1 MITLNQ
7 IKWAATGLALLT
19 CAGVALRAP
28 PKANEPLAVP
38 FQERLIA
45 LARTLDVPG
54 CVLVERGAKTLARYA
69 VSTDCIL
76 VSGQAS
82 AFGDPELRFILAHEH
97 AHRVLGHAE
106 EMHNAQVALVAL
118 YKRPLSE
125 LSEVDELLAPARRSL
140 EFAADAEAQRVLV
153 ARGEYSQE
161 AVARLLLNQTE
172 ETATH
177 PAGPARLAELAHS
190 LR

>member
-7 IKWAATGLALLT
+7 IKWAAAGLALLT
-19 CAGVALRAP
+19 CAGVALTVPQTTKELA
-28 PKANEPLAVP
+28 AVP
-38 FQERLIA
+38 LQERLIT
-45 LARTLDVPG
+45 LARELDVPG
-54 CVLVERGAKTLARYA
+54 CVLVERGAKTMARYA

-106 EMHNAQVALVAL
+106 ETHNAQVALVSL
-118 YKRPLSE
+118 YRRPLSE
-125 LSEVDELLAPARRSL
+125 LSDVEGLLAPARRSL

-161 AVARLLLNQTE
+161 AVARLLSNQTE

>member
-7 IKWAATGLALLT
+7 IKRAATGLALLV
-19 CAGVALRAP
+19 CAGVAPSP
-28 PKANEPLAVP
+28 PKANEPLAAP
-38 FQERLIA
+38 LQERLIA
-45 LARTLDVPG
+45 LARKLDVPG

-82 AFGDPELRFILAHEH
+82 TFRDPELMFILAHEH

-106 EMHNAQVALVAL
+106 ETHNAQVALVAL

-125 LSEVDELLAPARRSL
+125 LSEVAELLAPAQRNL

-172 ETATH
+172 ETSTH

>member
-1 MITLNQ
+1 MLHKIRL
-7 IKWAATGLALLT
+7 AAAGLALVT
-19 CAGVALRAP
+19 CAGVALTVPQTAMEMP
-28 PKANEPLAVP
+28 VVPL
-38 FQERLIA
+38 QERLA
-45 LARTLDVPG
+45 AVARELDVPG
-54 CVLVERGAKTLARYA
+54 CVLVERKATAIARYD
-69 VSTDCIL
+69 VRTDCIL
-76 VSGQAS
+76 VSPQAS
-82 AFGDPELRFILAHEH
+82 AFGDPELRFILAHEQ

>member
-1 MITLNQ
+1 MITLHK
-7 IKWAATGLALLT
+7 IRLAAAGLALLT
-19 CAGVALRAP
+19 CGGVAP
-28 PKANEPLAVP
+28 TVPQKAKELPVVPL
-38 FQERLIA
+38 QDRLA
-45 LARTLDVPG
+45 TVARELGIPG
-54 CVLVERGAKTLARYA
+54 CVLVERGAKTLARYD
-69 VSTDCIL
+69 VLTDCIL
-76 VSGQAS
+76 VSAQAS
-82 AFGDPELRFILAHEH
+82 AFGEPELRFILAHEH

-106 EMHNAQVALVAL
+106 ETHNAQVALVSL
-118 YKRPLSE
+118 YRRPLSE
-125 LSEVDELLAPARRSL
+125 LSDVEGLLAPARRSL